1 MQTDLNA
8 SFANV
13 ESPVDEAETMDN
25 ISESED
31 YFDIEEETELQA
43 VGSDDDIRLI
53 NDMNFI

>member
-13 ESPVDEAETMDN
+13 ESPVDEAESMDN